1 MGSLYGGAASDA
13 AVSVSESSRTA
24 IQEFEQR
31 CALQLKELLASE
43 ERLKQVVIAP
53 ADVELLVKEFEWNKN
68 LAERVLRLAN
78 GDLKALIG
86 RMCG

>member
-1 MGSLYGGAASDA
+1 MGSLYGAGADA

-53 ADVELLVKEFEWNKN
+53 ADVELLVRELEWNKN